1 MNLSRRSLLA
11 AALVATCAG
20 SAGAQQGQ
28 PGTLVNQPK
37 LRSTE
42 DMPTHLGGK
51 SVTQWIEEIKSRD
64 PSRRENAIRTVV
76 MLKGSEAAVPA
87 LLGCIDPADPDVSP
101 RAHAIMALGAIPF
114 SQKDDVSKIVT
125 AVTKR
130 LYDNQSAVKFQAA
143 LVLGR
148 FGGKARPA
156 KDDLIRASADMSSWE
171 IRKAAVFSLT
181 QAVADV
187 AEPVYS
193 RAIDALVARMSPAN
207 EPSLAVRLEAVMS
220 IARIGKVSTLDHKK
234 LAYGLATAEKDHD
247 SRVAIWA
254 RVGLAV
260 HDNQLTKEDISVL
273 VKFLQ
278 STDLP
283 ARTHAARAVG
293 TIAALGNPVNE
304 KGINLLL
311 PAVPHLIN
319 MLRKDAEELDHV
331 AAIWALG
338 RIGPDAKAALPRLN
352 EMLADTNISEEGKE
366 FVKEALQLIQAKGKK

>member
-20 SAGAQQGQ
+20 IAGAQQGQ
-28 PGTLVNQPK
+28 PGSLVNQPK

-51 SVTQWIEEIKSRD
+51 SLNQWIEEIKSRD

-76 MLKGSEAAVPA
+76 LMKGSVAAVPA
-87 LLGCIDPADPDVSP
+87 LLGCIDPPDQDVSP

-114 SQKDDVSKIVT
+114 TQTEDVSKIVT

-130 LYDNQSAVKFQAA
+130 LFDTQSAVKFQAA
-143 LVLGR
+143 MVLGR
-148 FGGKARPA
+148 LGAKSRPA
-156 KDDLIRASADMSSWE
+156 RDDLIRATADMSSWE
-171 IRKAAVFSLT
+171 IRKAAVFALT
-181 QAVADV
+181 RAVADV

-193 RAIDALVARMSPAN
+193 KAIDALVARLSPTN
-207 EPSLAVRLEAVMS
+207 EPSLAVRLEATVS
-220 IARIGKVSTLDHKK
+220 IATIGKLYKLDHQKVAFA
-234 LAYGLATAEKDHD
+234 LASAEKDHD

-260 HDNQLTKEDISVL
+260 HDNQLRKEDISAL

-278 STDLP
+278 SPDL
-283 ARTHAARAVG
+283 ATRTHAARAIG
-293 TIAALGNPVNE
+293 TIGSLGNPVNE
-304 KGINLLL
+304 KGVNLLQ
-311 PAVPHLIN
+311 PAVPYLIN

-338 RIGPDAKAALPRLN
+338 SIGPDAKQALPRLN
-352 EMLADTNISEEGKE
+352 EMLQDKGISEDGKTL
-366 FVKEALQLIQAKGKK
+366 VKEAIDSIQRKKK